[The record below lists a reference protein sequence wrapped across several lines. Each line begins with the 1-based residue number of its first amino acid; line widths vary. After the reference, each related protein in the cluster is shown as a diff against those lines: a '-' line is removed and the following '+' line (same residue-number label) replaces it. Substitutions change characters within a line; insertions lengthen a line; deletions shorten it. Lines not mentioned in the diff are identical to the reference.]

1 MARVGW
7 ITKTGK
13 VTKEQRRVASII
25 DELYVKL
32 LKEFGIRRLVPLYL
46 VDEWSWAFKGGL
58 RMNSCSVAHYNEGI
72 AFSGGNPHE
81 AVLLRE
87 CVLHWEN
94 WNTAI
99 PKILRHELS
108 HAKLKG
114 KERGNEHGKE
124 FRDVARRHGAA
135 MKGDY

>member
-1 MARVGW
+1 
-7 ITKTGK
+7 
-13 VTKEQRRVASII
+13 
-25 DELYVKL
+25 
-32 LKEFGIRRLVPLYL
+32 
-46 VDEWSWAFKGGL
+46 
-58 RMNSCSVAHYNEGI
+58 MNSRSVGHYNEGI
-72 AFSGGNPHE
+72 QVCGGSPHE

-87 CVLHWEN
+87 SVLYWDD
-94 WNTAI
+94 WRTAI